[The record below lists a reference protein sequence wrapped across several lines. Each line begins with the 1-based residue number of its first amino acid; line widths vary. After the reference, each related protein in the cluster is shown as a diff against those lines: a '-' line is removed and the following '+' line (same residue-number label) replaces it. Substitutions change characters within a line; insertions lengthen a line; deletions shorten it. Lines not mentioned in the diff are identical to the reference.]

1 MIVQLQKPENMAE
14 QALRPILYSFR
25 RCPYAMRARLGLVA
39 SGITVALREIVL
51 RNKPAHMLEI
61 SPKGTVPVLLLND
74 GTVIE
79 ESLEIMLWA
88 LQQNDPRNWLTPETG
103 SLEGMLR
110 LIEEMDGEFKHNLD
124 RYKYATRYE
133 EADPDEHYALAIK
146 ELSKLSERLE
156 KTAYLFGNRPS
167 LADQALFPFIRQFAN
182 SDKDRFI
189 SQSPKTVQNWLT
201 NRIEQPEFAV
211 VFGTKWKPWSPEED
225 LVLFPQQATTHAL

>member
-1 MIVQLQKPENMAE
+1 MAE
-14 QALRPILYSFR
+14 QALLPILYSFR
-25 RCPYAMRARLGLVA
+25 RCPYAIRARLGLVA
-39 SGITVALREIVL
+39 SGISVALREIVL

-61 SPKGTVPVLLLND
+61 SPKGTVPVLQLND

-88 LQQNDPRNWLTPETG
+88 LQHNDPQNWLKPESG
-103 SLEGMLR
+103 SLEEMLD
-110 LIEEMDGEFKHNLD
+110 LIEEIDGEFKRNLD

-133 EADPDEHYALAIK
+133 EADPDEHYALAIN

-156 KTAYLFGNRPS
+156 KTTYLFGRGPS

-189 SQSPKTVQNWLT
+189 SQAPKAVQTWLT
-201 NRIEQPEFAV
+201 NRIEQPDFAV
-211 VFGTKWKPWSPEED
+211 VFGTKWKPWSPEDD
-225 LVLFPQQATTHAL
+225 LVVFP